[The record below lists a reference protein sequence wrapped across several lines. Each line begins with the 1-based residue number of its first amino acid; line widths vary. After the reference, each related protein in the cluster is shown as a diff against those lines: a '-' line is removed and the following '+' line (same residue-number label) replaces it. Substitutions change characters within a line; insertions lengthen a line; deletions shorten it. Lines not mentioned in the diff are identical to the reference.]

1 MAFELYKKD
10 TLRFEIEGSEIELD
24 VSRLTA
30 TESLQMNSRISR
42 IDPELSNIDEQGQLI
57 EIYMDLLTT
66 IVNDVR
72 GIHGLDSWPE
82 EPDARRTILN
92 LCGFDFV
99 FAAAISYRNSAN
111 VQEGEEGK

>member
-10 TLRFEIEGSEIELD
+10 TLRFEVEGSDIELD

-30 TESLQMNSRISR
+30 TESLQLNSRISR

-57 EIYMDLLTT
+57 DIYMDLLVA
-66 IVNDVR
+66 IVKEVR
-72 GIHGLDSWPE
+72 GVEGIDSWPE
-82 EPDARRTILN
+82 EPDARRQILN

-99 FAAAISYRNSAN
+99 FSAAISYRNSAN
-111 VQEGEEGK
+111 VKDGEEGK